1 MATSL
6 SDRARAIVEQQR
18 EAAAQRVD
26 QLSAESRAL
35 RVLADEVDEE
45 LRRTSQVLQEAEELL
60 GIAPQVPIESL
71 NGELRG
77 RRLREVAVELLRLR
91 KGKDAEIHYREWF
104 ELLRASGVRVGGKD
118 PAATFLAQISGAPEV
133 ESVRPRS
140 GVYRLKAVD

>member
-6 SDRARAIVEQQR
+6 SDKTRTIVEQQR
-18 EAAAQRVD
+18 EAAAERVE
-26 QLSAESRAL
+26 QLSEESRAL
-35 RVLADEVDEE
+35 RALADEVDEE
-45 LRRTSQVLQEAEELL
+45 LRKSSKVLQEAEELL

-91 KGKDAEIHYREWF
+91 KGDRAVIHYTEWF

-118 PAATFLAQISGAPEV
+118 PMATFLAQISGAPEV

-140 GVYRLKAVD
+140 GLYCLKVLD